1 MNLIKQNRERKQL
14 SQAELAEKVGCTQ
27 TYISYLERSQKAASP
42 TVAKKIADV
51 LDIDVLK
58 ILYPEAT
65 D

>member
-1 MNLIKQNRERKQL
+1 
-14 SQAELAEKVGCTQ
+14 
-27 TYISYLERSQKAASP
+27 LERSQKAASP